1 MRSFSISSCLNQFQ
15 YRNTSRFADAY
26 SEGWFT
32 NTDGTGAFPVVHNLL
47 FPNHL
52 DWPLPELME
61 PLIQHLQATI
71 TQRLP
76 AYDEF
81 VRRKNRRPA
90 YDAYACFQPFNE
102 ATRALLPF
110 VHLLRQQLRPGD
122 VILNLWDRS
131 GWNTSLLAG
140 LFPEQTVLT
149 VWDGDRD
156 VLGYKGYAYWLT
168 GLAAPANVQILFQEL
183 TRPLPLGDS
192 SVAVVI
198 GMDVLHRFEQARLL
212 QELLRVTRPDGA
224 LIFPHVHLANNEPQ
238 PYFERGGRLL
248 HGRQYQQL
256 LNGLVS
262 TDRIPLV
269 YSEPDLFQFNEH
281 GAATDEAPTANPVTQ
296 DYNGLV
302 ALLPTAWLSGNGS
315 AALRPYRAHEEADW
329 TKCHVLTN
337 PLLALD
343 VITGT
348 IRVQPE
354 RFAGAVGHL
363 LERHSVYLRHLDL
376 TDGYQLS
383 TEARCL
389 LYWADRQH
397 PVAAIAEQLNC
408 APQALLPLLQELCRR
423 DIIQLV
429 PVNAQSHRLQHYLSF
444 QEYCPSATEQ
454 TIPQLWVRAIQ
465 QYGDKVLLT
474 SLEDDSSFT
483 YTEADLVVQQVRA
496 ALRRNGRSLGETV
509 VVHAPLHAEVLLLMW
524 ACWLEGLVVVP
535 ISTAM
540 PNTMVRE
547 ILLSVAPQ
555 LILTTAERAPLL
567 ATTAASVLLL
577 DQEEIDQAPA
587 DSRWFAEWLG
597 EEELDEDVLS
607 TSARSEDVA
616 VILFTSG
623 STGVPKGVP
632 LTHGQLYRSSRLVT
646 ETFGWEQTDRFF
658 AVGDADAMSGLR
670 NAALA
675 PLEVGASV
683 IIPGTADKQHAAALA
698 DGLARSGATLVAAS
712 PALLRQWVQLGR
724 RVAGDLRTL
733 RLAMS
738 TGSLL
743 TPALRTEFGQAF
755 GTPIVNYYGL
765 TETTGICLAE
775 RPDQVRPGADTIG
788 WPVGCL
794 AQIVDE
800 AGQVVAPGTR
810 GELRIYGENVLR
822 GGYCGPGHAAP
833 SPVREGWLYT
843 GDIAVSNP
851 DGSVNLVGRLSERIK
866 NAHSEVVYPLEIEN
880 HLRSHAAVKEAA
892 VCAFSADETEKIA
905 AFVTLHDA
913 HEMDSIT
920 TELLEYLVS
929 CAGAHK
935 VPAVLRVLTELPY
948 SPNGKV
954 QKRAL
959 LDLLN

>member
-1 MRSFSISSCLNQFQ
+1 MSACLNQWQ
-15 YRNTSRFADAY
+15 YCNASGFANTHSV
-26 SEGWFT
+26 GWFSKV
-32 NTDGTGAFPVVHNLL
+32 DGTGAFPVVNNLL
-47 FPNHL
+47 FSNHL
-52 DWPLPELME
+52 DWPLPELIN
-61 PLIQHLQATI
+61 PLIQQLEGAI

-102 ATRALLPF
+102 ATRAFLPF
-110 VHLLRQQLRPGD
+110 VHLLRQHLHPGD

-140 LFPEQTVLT
+140 LFPEQTILT

-168 GLAAPANVQILFQEL
+168 GPAAPSNVHILFQEL
-183 TRPLPLGDS
+183 NRPLPLAES
-192 SVAVVI
+192 SVAAVI

-212 QELLRVTRPDGA
+212 QELLRVTSPKGA

-248 HGRQYQQL
+248 HGQQYQQL
-256 LNGLVS
+256 LAGLVPAG
-262 TDRIPLV
+262 RIPLV
-269 YSEPDLFQFNEH
+269 YSEPDLFHFNEY
-281 GAATDEAPTANPVTQ
+281 GTATDEAPAPNPATP

-302 ALLPTAWLSGNGS
+302 ALLPATWLLGSGR
-315 AALRPYRAHEEADW
+315 AALRPYQAHDEADW
-329 TKCHVLTN
+329 VKCRVLTN

-343 VITGT
+343 AITG
-348 IRVQPE
+348 ILRVQPE

-363 LERHSVYLRHLDL
+363 LDRHPVYLRHLAL

-389 LYWADRQH
+389 LYWADTH
-397 PVAAIAEQLNC
+397 HTIASIAEQLDYP
-408 APQALLPLLQELCRR
+408 PQTLLPLIQELCRR
-423 DIIQLV
+423 DIIQVV
-429 PVNAQSHRLQHYLSF
+429 PINAQSHRLQHYLSF
-444 QEYCPSATEQ
+444 QEYCPNVTEQ
-454 TIPQLWVRAIQ
+454 TIPQLWTRAIQ
-465 QYGDKVLLT
+465 QYGDNVLLT

-483 YTEADLVVQQVRA
+483 YTEADAVVQQVRA
-496 ALRRNGRSLGETV
+496 ALRRDGRRPGETV
-509 VVHAPLHAEVLLLMW
+509 VVHAPLHAEVLLLIW
-524 ACWLEGLVVVP
+524 ACWLEGLVIVSV
-535 ISTAM
+535 STVMPVAM
-540 PNTMVRE
+540 VQE
-547 ILLSVAPQ
+547 ILLSVIPQ
-555 LILTTAERAPLL
+555 VLLTTAELIPRLTA
-567 ATTAASVLLL
+567 TAAAVLLL
-577 DQEEIDQAPA
+577 DQEGIDQEGVDQMPA
-587 DSRWFAEWLG
+587 DSQWFAEWLG
-597 EEELDEDVLS
+597 DEETEETIPS
-607 TSARSEDVA
+607 TLVRAEDVA
-616 VILFTSG
+616 VILYTSG
-623 STGVPKGVP
+623 STGLPKGVP

-675 PLEVGASV
+675 PLEIGASV
-683 IIPGTADKQHAAALA
+683 VIPGTADRQQAVALA
-698 DGLARSGATLVAAS
+698 DGMARSGATLVAAS

-743 TPALRTEFGQAF
+743 TPVLRTEFSQAF
-755 GTPIVNYYGL
+755 GIPIVNYYGL

-775 RPDQVRPGADTIG
+775 RPDQVRPGTDTIG

-800 AGQVVAPGTR
+800 AGQVVSPGTR

-822 GGYCGPGHAAP
+822 GSYTGPGHAAP
-833 SPVREGWLYT
+833 SPVRAGWLYT
-843 GDIAVSNP
+843 GDIAFSNL
-851 DGSVNLVGRLSERIK
+851 DGSVSLVGRLSERIK
-866 NAHSEVVYPLEIEN
+866 NAHSEVVYPIEIEN

-892 VCAFSADETEKIA
+892 VCAFTSNETEKLA
-905 AFVTLHDA
+905 AFVTLYGT
-913 HEMDSIT
+913 HEAASIT
-920 TELLEYLVS
+920 SDLFEHLVS
-929 CAGAHK
+929 CAGVHRL
-935 VPAVLRVLTELPY
+935 PAVLRIVSELPY

-954 QKRAL
+954 QKRTL

>member
-32 NTDGTGAFPVVHNLL
+32 NTNGTGAFPVVHNLL

-256 LNGLVS
+256 LDGLVS